1 MSLPDNNNALGGVFK
16 NVQKVLKKSNMNKAA
31 AFNRKRDWE
40 NANVFANHQTNRD
53 ALLETHKSGLM
64 KDEHSHTVNE
74 AIRMGKE
81 TNQAVQGAKSRAGSS
96 TLFNKE
102 SYANKGNNN
111 TPTPTTPYN
120 GSNIEDANVISVTPA
135 RTQSNVQTPGISY
148 SSPKAI
154 GSGTPKAIGSGT
166 PKAIGSGSTFTTGSN
181 GETSAS
187 SGY

>member
-16 NVQKVLKKSNMNKAA
+16 NVQNALKKSNMNKAA

-53 ALLETHKSGLM
+53 ALLETHKSGLL

-74 AIRMGKE
+74 TIRMGKE

-102 SYANKGNNN
+102 SYANKGNNY
-111 TPTPTTPYN
+111 TPTTPYN

-154 GSGTPKAIGSGT
+154 GSG
-166 PKAIGSGSTFTTGSN
+166 STFTTGSN